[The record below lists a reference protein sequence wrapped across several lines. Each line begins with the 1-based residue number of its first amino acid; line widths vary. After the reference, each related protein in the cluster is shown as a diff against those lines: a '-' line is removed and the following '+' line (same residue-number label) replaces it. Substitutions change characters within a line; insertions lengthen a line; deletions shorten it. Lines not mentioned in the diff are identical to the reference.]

1 MLYMLQKDL
10 MGLLQSL
17 SQVCQNQAS
26 ERKAL
31 LAEWDLVYTHGGYS
45 WEFLMGVCRPV
56 LPILALF
63 QDKKCHF
70 HTRFETWC
78 VRIYVITT

>member
-45 WEFLMGVCRPV
+45 WEFLMGVCCLV
-56 LPILALF
+56 LQILTRYLF
-63 QDKKCHF
+63 QPVFRPDLKI
-70 HTRFETWC
+70 HTAFFRPGL
-78 VRIYVITT
+78 